1 MAFFKKYNGTTNA
14 KLVRM
19 ERMVWVLIYGGLLSI
34 VIGHFVAE
42 TNESLSQI
50 MGFVGLMAVVAGAAL
65 IYVRS
70 RLHEGND

>member
-1 MAFFKKYNGTTNA
+1 
-14 KLVRM
+14 
-19 ERMVWVLIYGGLLSI
+19 
-34 VIGHFVAE
+34 
-42 TNESLSQI
+42 